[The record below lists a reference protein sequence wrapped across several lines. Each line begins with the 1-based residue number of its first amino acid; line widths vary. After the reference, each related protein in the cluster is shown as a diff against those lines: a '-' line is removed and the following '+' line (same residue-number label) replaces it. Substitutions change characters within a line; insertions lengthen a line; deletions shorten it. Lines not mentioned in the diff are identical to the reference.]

1 MLCKTAACT
10 PLRQSLPLE
19 GKVPSAVRR
28 LRWGANHCK
37 TLWQWQSTNPSS
49 TVNTKPQNQTA
60 ARRHCNNPAA
70 AGNVPPH
77 QSPDGDSFPSR
88 GSQTSRQKADLSTKV
103 NKKGAPI
110 CFSQQNGCAFF
121 SARFPVFFTPWAF
134 SNKCTSRPAPARRR
148 PECCPGSPESGWT
161 PAPPR

>member
-1 MLCKTAACT
+1 MQNSGLYAVAAKPST
-10 PLRQSLPLE
+10 RGE
-19 GKVPSAVRR
+19 GAERSEAAEVGRTSPQDLMAEGTRT
-28 LRWGANHCK
+28 
-37 TLWQWQSTNPSS
+37 TLSS

-60 ARRHCNNPAA
+60 AHRHCNNPAA
-70 AGNVPPH
+70 AGTVPPH

-121 SARFPVFFTPWAF
+121 SARFPAFFTPWAF
-134 SNKCTSRPAPARRR
+134 SNKCTSRQAPARRR

-161 PAPPR
+161 PARPR

>member
-1 MLCKTAACT
+1 MQNSGLYAVAAKPST
-10 PLRQSLPLE
+10 RGEGAERSEAAEVGRESLQNFMAVAKHEPLQHRQ
-19 GKVPSAVRR
+19 
-28 LRWGANHCK
+28 HH
-37 TLWQWQSTNPSS
+37 
-49 TVNTKPQNQTA
+49 TA

>member
-28 LRWGANHCK
+28 MRWRANHCK

-49 TVNTKPQNQTA
+49 TVNIKPPPAVTA
-60 ARRHCNNPAA
+60 ITQPRQAMCHLISRL
-70 AGNVPPH
+70 PPTA
-77 QSPDGDSFPSR
+77 FPR
-88 GSQTSRQKADLSTKV
+88 GEAKPRGRKLIPQ
-103 NKKGAPI
+103 KKGAPI

-134 SNKCTSRPAPARRR
+134 SNKCTSRPAPARHR